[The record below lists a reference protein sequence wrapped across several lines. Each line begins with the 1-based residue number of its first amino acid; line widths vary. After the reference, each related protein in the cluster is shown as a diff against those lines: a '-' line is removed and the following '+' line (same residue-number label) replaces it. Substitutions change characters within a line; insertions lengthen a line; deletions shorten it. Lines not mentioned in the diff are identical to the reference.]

1 MSWHL
6 PPQPL
11 RRRTLI
17 PFAFGTLAALQ
28 LATMLSPRL
37 GASAAYPVKAMLV
50 FGVAAVVAA
59 GQLASTHPFDRLG
72 PANLVTTLRLLLLS
86 LVAALIG
93 EGPTSTVAWGGALLA
108 VVITTLDGVD
118 GWLAR
123 RTRFAS
129 EFGARYD
136 METDALLILVLA
148 VLAWQLDKAGIW
160 IVLAGAMRYLFVAS
174 GYLWPWMNG
183 ALPDSQRRKTVC
195 VVQIVGLIFVVS
207 PVATAPGSVA
217 AAAITLLTLTW
228 SFGVDVRWLHQ
239 HRQEH

>member
-11 RRRTLI
+11 RRRSLITFTL
-17 PFAFGTLAALQ
+17 GTIAARQ
-28 LATMLSPRL
+28 LAIVLSPLL
-37 GASAAYPVKAMLV
+37 GVSDAYPVKAMLV
-50 FGVAAVVAA
+50 FGVAVFTAA
-59 GQLASTHPFDRLG
+59 GQLAVTHPFDRLG
-72 PANLVTTLRLLLLS
+72 PANLVTTLRVLLLS
-86 LVAALIG
+86 LVAALIA
-93 EGPTSTVAWGGALLA
+93 EAPTSTTAWGGAVLA
-108 VVITTLDGVD
+108 VVVTALDGVD

-148 VLAWQLDKAGIW
+148 VLAWQHNKAGVW
-160 IVLAGAMRYLFVAS
+160 IVLAGAMRYLFLAS
-174 GYLWPWMNG
+174 GYLWPWMNA

-207 PVATAPGSVA
+207 PVATAPGSAVV
-217 AAAITLLTLTW
+217 AAITLLTLTW
-228 SFGVDVRWLHQ
+228 SFGLDVRWLHQ
-239 HRQEH
+239 HRPAH

>member
-17 PFAFGTLAALQ
+17 PFAFGAIAAMQ
-28 LATMLSPRL
+28 LATVLSPRL
-37 GASAAYPVKAMLV
+37 GASEAYPVKAMLV
-50 FGVAAVVAA
+50 FGVVAIIAA
-59 GQLASTHPFDRLG
+59 GQLAATHPFDRLG
-72 PANLVTTLRLLLLS
+72 PANLVTTLRVLLLS

-93 EGPTSTVAWGGALLA
+93 ESPTSTVAWGGALLA
-108 VVITTLDGVD
+108 VVVTALDGVD

-123 RTRFAS
+123 RTRFSS

-148 VLAWQLDKAGIW
+148 VLAWQHDKAGAW

-174 GYLWPWMNG
+174 GYVWSWMNG
-183 ALPDSQRRKTVC
+183 ELPQSQRRKTVC
-195 VVQIVGLIFVVS
+195 VVQIVGLIIVVS
-207 PVATAPGSVA
+207 PIVTAPGSVVV
-217 AAAITLLTLTW
+217 AAITLLTLTW
-228 SFGVDVRWLHQ
+228 SFGVDVGWLHQ
-239 HRQEH
+239 HRQGR